1 MYLESREHISGVPQ
15 LLVEV
20 MIGVGRRARLEALI
34 GSLVEYAA
42 YGSIELWLYLRLYI
56 ELLSVDVT
64 EGPYKQVLIELQT
77 GSRCVVRIEVG
88 LIDYQS
94 KRAPRC
100 GALAK
105 KARRWSFS
113 FELCGLELEVCSS
126 FVPSSSSF
134 FGCSNACCR
143 TFLSSSCLCF
153 CRS

>member
-1 MYLESREHISGVPQ
+1 MHLESREYLSGMSE
-15 LLVEV
+15 LLIEIMVG
-20 MIGVGRRARLEALI
+20 IGRRTWLESLI
-34 GSLVEYAA
+34 GSLPKYAA
-42 YGSIELWLYLRLYI
+42 HSSIEQRFYLSLDI

-94 KRAPRC
+94 KRAPRR